1 MAYALV
7 LDNKVVDIV
16 EETFDVHE
24 SMTFHTAPEGCKID
38 WELVE
43 GEIIDPDPKTPEQ
56 IAEEKLHDLRL
67 ARTTKLRKSD
77 WTQFPDVPES
87 TRLVWQTY
95 RQELRDITNT
105 YTSLSDVVWPE
116 KPGT

>member
-24 SMTFHTAPEGCKID
+24 SMTFHVAPEGCEIN
-38 WELVE
+38 WELVD
-43 GEIIDPDPKTPEQ
+43 GKIVDPDPKTPEQ
-56 IAEEKLHDLRL
+56 IAEEKLRDLRL

-87 TRLVWQTY
+87 TRLAWQPY
-95 RQELRDITNT
+95 RQALRDITEN
-105 YTSLSDVVWPE
+105 YSSIDDVVWPT
-116 KPGT
+116 KPE

>member
-24 SMTFHTAPEGCKID
+24 SMSFHLAPDGCEID
-38 WELVE
+38 WELIGGNIVN
-43 GEIIDPDPKTPEQ
+43 PNPKTPEQ
-56 IAEEKLHDLRL
+56 IAEEQLRDLRL
-67 ARTTKLRKSD
+67 TRTAKLRKCD

-87 TRLVWQTY
+87 TRVAWQAY
-95 RQELRDITNT
+95 RQALRDITNT
-105 YTSLSDVVWPE
+105 YTSIDDVVWPE
-116 KPGT
+116 KPE